1 MKIAIFSLLLFP
13 CLGFAQNPFA
23 FVGQT
28 RTTIEATIGKPVTR
42 NAKEGNREQYAYPFS
57 KLGDYHILYV
67 SDIATAFVY
76 KPKIATPFSL
86 ADVPTTF
93 GKLRPADVQPND
105 VTLLVDASDK
115 LTVELKGERVVKI
128 TMR

>member
-1 MKIAIFSLLLFP
+1 MKIALFIFSLLP
-13 CLGFAQNPFA
+13 CLGFAQNPFN

-28 RTTIEATIGKPVTR
+28 RTAIEATIGKPVTR
-42 NAKEGNREQYAYPFS
+42 NAKDGNREQYAYPFS
-57 KLGDYHILYV
+57 KSGDYHILYV

-76 KPKIATPFSL
+76 KPKMAAPFSL
-86 ADVPTTF
+86 ADVPPTF
-93 GKLRPADVQPND
+93 GTLRPAEVQPND